1 LTETRLKD
9 LKLVLTA
16 QEAANN
22 NGKSDLLAL
31 QKARI
36 RELQK
41 QIKDN
46 DELQQARIDDLKIH
60 IQAL

>member
-1 LTETRLKD
+1 LTETILKD

-41 QIKDN
+41 QIKVKN
-46 DELQQARIDDLKIH
+46 NG
-60 IQAL
+60 